1 MSSRLALKYGVVSEE
16 DRLSN
21 SSDAVLV
28 TEPTTGSK
36 ARTKGSLY
44 MVVTSRTMG
53 GKTRDACRLVA
64 DTIRREYY
72 YDESAGIAIVLEKAI
87 RAANRRLRHSRE
99 GGGLNPGSV
108 GVAVAV
114 VRGNELYV
122 ATCGDADS
130 YLIRA
135 ARLLMPEHES
145 GEGLPAP
152 DTFRVDV
159 WRGDFSVGDSLVLC
173 SRNLVE
179 VVGTEELKNAVVT
192 LHPQS
197 AVEHLHHLFVA
208 AGGEGS
214 DAVLTIEATE
224 VSLSRVEHKLVPVSP
239 SEPLAGAPERSP
251 IPLADQIT
259 GAATAIGDRAV
270 AARLAIRDGISRTVG
285 GVLDVMPRRGTS
297 YRRLGATS
305 ATKRETQR
313 RAAIAILAFIGVV
326 AVLGVAVV
334 VLDPFRQ
341 ETPIS
346 NVTVGEAALRDAE
359 QKANQVFGSADLINS
374 NPTQALTLLQEAW
387 AALGRAE
394 ASGVVNQASID
405 QQRTRVTA
413 GLDELYGTVR
423 VSPTALYSA
432 QAATPLSGLVR
443 GPDGAAYAIAGSTV
457 LRLDLVSGSIATI
470 VEEGSGVGVGLSVP
484 KLLAHGGPDLL
495 IFDAGGILWRWK
507 PSDAIGNGTLLQLS
521 VAGDQQWTDIAVDI
535 ETFLINSDQGL
546 YRLYVPYPPS
556 GQILRYD
563 PTADAGG
570 FSAPNP
576 YFVSEGEN
584 VAAFHQLHVD
594 GDVYAVTSE
603 QVLRYFN
610 GRRSGAFEL
619 ADPPDEEDLRPGHDY
634 RLMAATGTRGVG
646 NVYVWDATNARV
658 LAFDKTDGTFVEQ
671 YVVAAG
677 AAPLSDLTGMYV
689 IEPASVT
696 LPAVL
701 VYSRADGI
709 YQVTL
714 AAEEVVPTAPPVTP
728 TPQGP
733 TSTPGASEP
742 PPSTSPEPT
751 QRPRRTPRPV
761 AVLP

>member
-1 MSSRLALKYGVVSEE
+1 M
-16 DRLSN
+16 
-21 SSDAVLV
+21 
-28 TEPTTGSK
+28 
-36 ARTKGSLY
+36 
-44 MVVTSRTMG
+44 
-53 GKTRDACRLVA
+53 
-64 DTIRREYY
+64 
-72 YDESAGIAIVLEKAI
+72 
-87 RAANRRLRHSRE
+87 
-99 GGGLNPGSV
+99 
-108 GVAVAV
+108 
-114 VRGNELYV
+114 
-122 ATCGDADS
+122 
-130 YLIRA
+130 
-135 ARLLMPEHES
+135 
-145 GEGLPAP
+145 
-152 DTFRVDV
+152 

-179 VVGTEELKNAVVT
+179 IVGTEELKNAVVT

-224 VSLSRVEHKLVPVSP
+224 FSLSRVEHKLVPVSP
-239 SEPLAGAPERSP
+239 SEPLAGAPDHSP

-259 GAATAIGDRAV
+259 GAATAIQDRAV

-297 YRRLGATS
+297 YRRLGGTA

-326 AVLGVAVV
+326 AVLGIAVV
-334 VLDPFRQ
+334 ILDPFRQ

-359 QKANQVFGSADLINS
+359 QKANQVFGSADLINT
-374 NPTQALTLLQEAW
+374 NPTQALQLLQEAW

-394 ASGVVNQASID
+394 SSGVVNQASID
-405 QQRTRVTA
+405 QQRGRVAA
-413 GLDELYGTVR
+413 GLDELYGTIR
-423 VSPTALYSA
+423 VEPAPLYTGQSS
-432 QAATPLSGLVR
+432 TPLSRLVR
-443 GPDGAAYAIAGSTV
+443 GPDDAAYAIAGSTV
-457 LRLDLVSGSIATI
+457 VRLDLESGSIATI
-470 VEEGSGVGVGLSVP
+470 AQEGDGVGVGLSVP

-495 IFDAGGILWRWK
+495 IFDNGGVLWRWR
-507 PSDAIGNGTLLQLS
+507 PSDTIGGGTLLQLS
-521 VAGDQQWTDIAVDI
+521 VAGDQVWADIAVDI
-535 ETFLINSDQGL
+535 ETFLINPDQGL

-563 PTADAGG
+563 MTADGSG

-594 GDVYAVTSE
+594 GDVYAVTGE

-619 ADPPDEEDLRPGHDY
+619 ADPPDAEDLREGHDY
-634 RLMAATGTRGVG
+634 RLIAATGTRGVG

-658 LAFDKTDGTFVEQ
+658 VAFDKTDGAFVEQ
-671 YVVAAG
+671 YVAADG

-696 LPAVL
+696 LPVVL

-714 AAEEVVPTAPPVTP
+714 AAEEVTPTAPPQTP
-728 TPQGP
+728 TPTAP
-733 TSTPGASEP
+733 TSSPGASDP
-742 PPSTSPEPT
+742 PPTASPEPSE
-751 QRPRRTPRPV
+751 RPRRTPRPA

>member
-21 SSDAVLV
+21 SSDAILV

-44 MVVTSRTMG
+44 MVVTSRTLG

-99 GGGLNPGSV
+99 GGGLNPGSI

-135 ARLLMPEHES
+135 ARLLMPEQES

-214 DAVLTIEATE
+214 DAVLAIEATE

-239 SEPLAGAPERSP
+239 SEPLAGAPISSP

-259 GAATAIGDRAV
+259 GAATAIQDRAV

-297 YRRLGATS
+297 YRRLGGTAAS
-305 ATKRETQR
+305 KRETQR

-326 AVLGVAVV
+326 AVLGIAVV

-359 QKANQVFGSADLINS
+359 QKANQVFGSADLIHA
-374 NPTQALTLLQEAW
+374 NPTQALQLLQEAW
-387 AALGRAE
+387 AALVRAE
-394 ASGVVNQASID
+394 SSGVVNQASID
-405 QQRTRVTA
+405 QQRDRVA
-413 GLDELYGTVR
+413 VGLDELYGTVR
-423 VSPTALYSA
+423 VAPAPLYTSA
-432 QAATPLSGLVR
+432 PEAPLSHVLS
-443 GPDGAAYAIAGSTV
+443 GPDDAVYAVAGSAV
-457 LRLDLVSGSIATI
+457 VRLDPVTGSVATI
-470 VEEGSGVGVGLSVP
+470 VEEGAGAGVGLSVP
-484 KLLAHGGPDLL
+484 KLIARGGPDLL
-495 IFDAGGILWRWK
+495 IFDDGGVLWRWR
-507 PSDAIGNGTLLQLS
+507 PSDAIGGGTLLQLS
-521 VAGDQQWTDIAVDI
+521 VAGDQVWTDIAVDI
-535 ETFLINSDQGL
+535 ETFLINPDQGL

-563 PTADAGG
+563 PTADGGG

-619 ADPPDEEDLRPGHDY
+619 ADPPDADDLRPGHDY

-646 NVYVWDATNARV
+646 NVYVWDSTNARV

-671 YVVAAG
+671 YVAADG
-677 AAPLSDLTGMYV
+677 AAPLSGLTGMYV

-714 AAEEVVPTAPPVTP
+714 AAEEVTPTAPPPTP
-728 TPQGP
+728 TGAAP

-742 PPSTSPEPT
+742 PSTASPEPT
-751 QRPRRTPRPV
+751 QRPRRTPRP
-761 AVLP
+761 AAILP